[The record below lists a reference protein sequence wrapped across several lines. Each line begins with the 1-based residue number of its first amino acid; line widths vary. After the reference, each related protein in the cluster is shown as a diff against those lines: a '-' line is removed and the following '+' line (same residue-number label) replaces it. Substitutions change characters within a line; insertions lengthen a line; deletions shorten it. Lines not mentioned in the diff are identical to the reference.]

1 MTTREFLLDEAQAEI
16 ENFNTLNES
25 AEFLQAIIDH
35 LKELNNSEFHLENMS
50 KLLVPLKLLTI
61 EMELSNIK
69 SKAFLKQ
76 VEELDAID
84 AQLPF

>member
-1 MTTREFLLDEAQAEI
+1 MTTRESLLDQAKAEI

-25 AEFLQAIIDH
+25 AEFLQAILDH
-35 LKELNNSEFHLENMS
+35 LKELNKPEFHLENMS

-61 EMELSNIK
+61 EMELSNMK
-69 SKAFLKQ
+69 SKDLIQQ

-84 AQLPF
+84 AELPF